1 MADEAETAPRTK
13 RHYTPRV
20 PSLVKLAALEQR
32 DGAGKWTASPTSRR
46 ANFVR
51 EYLIDLDAR
60 QAAIRAGYPPAN
72 AAEISKT
79 LMKLPEIRDA
89 LGRALASRARRVGV
103 NAERVLDHLGRMAFG
118 SPKAIFNPD
127 GSLKAPEELDDD
139 DAMMIAGVKTR
150 RIVEINPDT
159 GKMHNAEIQ
168 EVKLIDRTSVLSL
181 LMRHLGMN
189 NDKLTIDVGGTLAEQ
204 LDAAMARRDGGVA
217 EVVDGETGLTE
228 AEIAALEHEEAK
240 EIDGYAEEVEDDP
253 VASVPEAFREL
264 L

>member
-1 MADEAETAPRTK
+1 MADEAKTASRPRGPYHNSK
-13 RHYTPRV
+13 VRRHV
-20 PSLVKLAALEQR
+20 AALEAQ
-32 DGAGKWTASPTSRR
+32 DAATGKWASTASRR

-51 EYLIDLDAR
+51 EYLIDLDPR
-60 QAAIRAGYPPAN
+60 QAAIRAGYPPAT
-72 AAEISKT
+72 AAEFSRT

-118 SPKAIFNPD
+118 SPKAIFHPD

-168 EVKLIDRTSVLSL
+168 EVKLVDRTAVLSL

-204 LDAAMARRDGGVA
+204 LEAAMARRDGSAA
-217 EVVDGETGLTE
+217 EVVDNETGLTE
-228 AEIAALEHEEAK
+228 AEVAALEHEERL
-240 EIDGYAEEVEDDP
+240 EIEGEAEWADEPATE
-253 VASVPEAFREL
+253 VPESMKGML
-264 L
+264 